1 MMYQKPQVEIIRFEE
16 NSCFMTYSSIV
27 PSYGSESAAR
37 DGAIA
42 AMGWG
47 KWDTVTAQKGSDG
60 KWMAYCTWVNGN
72 VGYSGQYTCT
82 SF

>member
-16 NSCFMTYSSIV
+16 NSCFMTYSSNL
-27 PSYGSESAAR
+27 SQGEGESAAR
-37 DGAIA
+37 AAAMA
-42 AMGWG
+42 AMGWSSG
-47 KWDTVTAQKGSDG
+47 STVTAQKGSDG